1 MIGGLVARD
10 SSSSPA
16 LLEVPSALISPPSAL
31 KGDEGFFVGYSVNSK
46 AFRVFNSRTRIVE
59 ETMHITFLENK
70 SNVAGSG
77 PTWLF
82 NIDAM
87 TKSMNYKPVV
97 GGNQSNGSAG
107 KARVETGRKEK
118 KDVKD
123 PWNEDNEVLSTKEP
137 RVNQEKDSN
146 VNSINNINTVSL
158 TANAV
163 GIIDNVVD
171 ENIVYGCDDDP
182 NMPNLEEIFYLD
194 KDEDVG
200 VEADMTNLDT
210 NISVNPIPTTR
221 IHKDYL
227 VEQII
232 RDIHSVPQTKR
243 MKKNV
248 TNH

>member
-1 MIGGLVARD
+1 
-10 SSSSPA
+10 
-16 LLEVPSALISPPSAL
+16 
-31 KGDEGFFVGYSVNSK
+31 
-46 AFRVFNSRTRIVE
+46 
-59 ETMHITFLENK
+59 
-70 SNVAGSG
+70 
-77 PTWLF
+77 
-82 NIDAM
+82 
-87 TKSMNYKPVV
+87 
-97 GGNQSNGSAG
+97 
-107 KARVETGRKEK
+107 
-118 KDVKD
+118 
-123 PWNEDNEVLSTKEP
+123 KEP